1 MIRISFRRK
10 SVCMG
15 DDAMNG
21 KYTIEMPDDALLRD
35 LMHVALHG
43 GNGND
48 WPSPYTGADSHWI
61 IESDIGNLA
70 HIYTDNAGEWHTEY
84 LGIAENARLSELG
97 ITSIFGG
104 RP

>member
-21 KYTIEMPDDALLRD
+21 EYQIEMPDDALLRD

-48 WPSPYTGADSHWI
+48 WPIPYTGANSHWI
-61 IESDIGNLA
+61 IESNIGNLA
-70 HIYTDNAGEWHTEY
+70 HIYTDNEGEWHTEY
-84 LGIAENARLSELG
+84 LDIAENTLLRELG

>member
-21 KYTIEMPDDALLRD
+21 EYQIEMPDDALLHD

-48 WPSPYTGADSHWI
+48 WPIPYTGADSHWI
-61 IESDIGNLA
+61 IESNIGNLA
-70 HIYTDNAGEWHTEY
+70 HIYTDNECEWHTEY
-84 LGIAENARLSELG
+84 LGIAENARLSELEL
-97 ITSIFGG
+97 TSIFGS

>member
-15 DDAMNG
+15 DDALNG
-21 KYTIEMPDDALLRD
+21 EYQIEMPDDTLLRD

-48 WPSPYTGADSHWI
+48 WPIPYTGADSHWI
-61 IESDIGNLA
+61 IESNIGNLA
-70 HIYTDNAGEWHTEY
+70 HIYTDNEGEWHTEY
-84 LGIAENARLSELG
+84 LGIAENARLCELG
-97 ITSIFGG
+97 ISSIFGS